1 MSQEYTED
9 KNIRLTKISN
19 RRRIWEA
26 ILILIGI
33 GAVFL
38 MVSLLSFHPSDP
50 SWSQTTWNEP
60 IQNLGGSIGAW
71 LADILFSAFGLL
83 AYAIPVVVVFGCWN
97 SLRYQQ
103 NREYTDFFSL
113 ALRTIGALAL
123 IFTSCALADLNF
135 DDIYNFSSGGV
146 IGSLFSKALLPWF
159 NVLGATLALLS
170 VWAIGFTLFTGWSWL
185 TITEKIGAVILGSVG
200 FITNR
205 GQNEADYADEEE
217 EDDTQDVATE
227 IAENSNQKEN
237 QQSELGTE
245 ESDDI
250 LFSAPSALELARQ
263 QETDALQ
270 PKAEQEDDLPSF
282 SATNDIADEHVQT
295 LTQPQ
300 PAPLVSAPV
309 SQPTH
314 TEEPEHY
321 RFDIPEA
328 FLKKEAQSEVNAPQ
342 GSAFSSIPEESTPS
356 VMPYVENEPMAQPS
370 SVSTDSFMPAGKE
383 VEPTFSLAPD
393 TDSLTQAATV
403 VAGVTTSAL
412 VSHGSQVKQGLGPE
426 LPRPNP
432 VRLPTRRELY
442 GIHIPSQREAELRR
456 REEAIQSEPEDE
468 LADIQEQANFEQ
480 ELRQQ
485 FLEQQRER
493 YGENDST
500 DPEDIIEPHQPSI
513 TTPIS
518 SFGHQQD
525 EYRDEPTV
533 TANTFSSTEENNNDI
548 DEDEQ
553 YQQQLAAQFKQQLQD
568 RYGDDVS
575 LDDDEDEVLPQILT
589 SAPSLQATTGYQPH
603 IQHSFASQ
611 SAQPTQTIEKKV
623 EYPASNAF
631 LQISPRDEEEEEYS
645 PKIELERELTA
656 LEAFSPIDDLL
667 DEDPIEPVFTPIVS
681 EPVTPQAAPQSR
693 IEPQS
698 NMAQHFA
705 QQQQQQ
711 QQQ

>member
-205 GQNEADYADEEE
+205 GQNEADYEDEEE
-217 EDDTQDVATE
+217 EDDTQDVVTE
-227 IAENSNQKEN
+227 LADNLNQKEN
-237 QQSELGTE
+237 QQSELATE

-263 QETDALQ
+263 QEIDTLQ
-270 PKAEQEDDLPSF
+270 VKAEQEDDLPSF
-282 SATNDIADEHVQT
+282 SATNDIADEHAQT
-295 LTQPQ
+295 LTQ
-300 PAPLVSAPV
+300 ADPLVPATV

-314 TEEPEHY
+314 TEEEPEHY

-328 FLKKEAQSEVNAPQ
+328 FLKKEAQSEVNAP
-342 GSAFSSIPEESTPS
+342 SSSVYSIPEKNIPS
-356 VMPYVENEPMAQPS
+356 VMPFDNEPMAQPS
-370 SVSTDSFMPAGKE
+370 SISTDSVMPARA
-383 VEPTFSLAPD
+383 EPTFSLAPD

-403 VAGVTTSAL
+403 AAGVAATSAL

-456 REEAIQSEPEDE
+456 REEAVQSESEDE

-493 YGENDST
+493 YGENDSA
-500 DPEDIIEPHQPSI
+500 DPEAIIGAHQPNI
-513 TTPIS
+513 TTPLP
-518 SFGHQQD
+518 SFNHQQD
-525 EYRDEPTV
+525 DYRDEPTV
-533 TANTFSSTEENNNDI
+533 TANTFSSTEENNSDI

-575 LDDDEDEVLPQILT
+575 LDDNEDEVLPQIST

-681 EPVTPQAAPQSR
+681 EPVTPQAVPQSR
-693 IEPQS
+693 IEPQP
-698 NMAQHFA
+698 NMAQHF
-705 QQQQQQ
+705 
-711 QQQ
+711 